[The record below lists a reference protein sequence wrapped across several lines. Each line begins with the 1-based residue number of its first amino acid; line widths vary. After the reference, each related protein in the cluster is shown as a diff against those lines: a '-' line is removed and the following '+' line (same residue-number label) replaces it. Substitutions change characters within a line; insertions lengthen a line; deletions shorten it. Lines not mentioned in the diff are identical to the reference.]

1 MFHGAKRSIAN
12 IRATCSQRLRSYNLC
27 AVQLFAQ
34 KQANN
39 CTNHPFC
46 ATVAVKT
53 NQQLHTHPVFE
64 ASRRLVIILN
74 IAKKGHDQSI
84 QSCPFSKLKH
94 IYYFSIS
101 GDSNPSSPQ
110 KKLMHL
116 SAASKSPML
125 SILMTTSSFMNVP
138 TATQPLADS

>member
-1 MFHGAKRSIAN
+1 MPYVNRTVKHPSSLYELGIFTPKYVNR
-12 IRATCSQRLRSYNLC
+12 T
-27 AVQLFAQ
+27 VQ
-34 KQANN
+34 
-39 CTNHPFC
+39 
-46 ATVAVKT
+46 
-53 NQQLHTHPVFE
+53 E
-64 ASRRLVIILN
+64 AIYCMICVLPSHAR
-74 IAKKGHDQSI
+74 KKAGI
-84 QSCPFSKLKH
+84 QSESRPPENV
-94 IYYFSIS
+94 YYFNDI

>member
-1 MFHGAKRSIAN
+1 MPYVNRTVKQPSSLYELGIFTPKYVNRTVQEAIYCMILRTYFTRSKKKTG
-12 IRATCSQRLRSYNLC
+12 IRSG
-27 AVQLFAQ
+27 
-34 KQANN
+34 
-39 CTNHPFC
+39 
-46 ATVAVKT
+46 
-53 NQQLHTHPVFE
+53 
-64 ASRRLVIILN
+64 SRPSGNVY
-74 IAKKGHDQSI
+74 
-84 QSCPFSKLKH
+84 
-94 IYYFSIS
+94 YYFNDS